1 MVKWLI
7 WRVEYLRSF
16 LKLAEWSCHV
26 LGSDALAGA
35 AATILYWGVTL
46 RRKDNWGNDRVGSKK
61 QVGALCLWG
70 ACDTNTGP
78 WENALAQKL
87 QLLIWTRRTL
97 MLHESLVSAF
107 ISCPSLGWRSPWVP
121 ERAKVAKLYPGVKN
135 SYLVGTILVPSEMT
149 VQNRLTIFRT
159 TCRSWVEAVMGQ
171 GSVGPLLDQDCWVTH
186 TTYLLRYLSLN
197 FTWYPKKSLMSLDA
211 FIYSNVSSVA
221 LLNTS
226 PTPVFHHYC
235 LLNCCFGWEANLS
248 LLRLPEPCHK
258 SLVMV
263 LAWSTHLGAS
273 ILWKAICVEAFIS

>member
-1 MVKWLI
+1 MFCLNHSLSLVLEPWFLVRHVLHRIKTMSYSFYCTMVKWLL

-61 QVGALCLWG
+61 QVGAPCLWG
-70 ACDTNTGP
+70 ACVTNTGP

-121 ERAKVAKLYPGVKN
+121 ERAKVARLYPGVK
-135 SYLVGTILVPSEMT
+135 I
-149 VQNRLTIFRT
+149 
-159 TCRSWVEAVMGQ
+159 
-171 GSVGPLLDQDCWVTH
+171 VT
-186 TTYLLRYLSLN
+186 L
-197 FTWYPKKSLMSLDA
+197 
-211 FIYSNVSSVA
+211 
-221 LLNTS
+221 
-226 PTPVFHHYC
+226 
-235 LLNCCFGWEANLS
+235 WEPYWCPQ
-248 LLRLPEPCHK
+248 R
-258 SLVMV
+258 
-263 LAWSTHLGAS
+263 WQYRIG
-273 ILWKAICVEAFIS
+273 